1 MVLPIETKTVLLR
14 LLLGLRLEILHDI
27 LRILGDLTRNRSSS
41 KLKGAETAVRRHGIR
56 LKWPP
61 LGTHIYALNE
71 YHLKNEIGNGIS
83 VSNNISISL
92 K

>member
-1 MVLPIETKTVLLR
+1 M
-14 LLLGLRLEILHDI
+14 HDI

-61 LGTHIYALNE
+61 LRTHIYALNE
-71 YHLKNEIGNGIS
+71 YQLKNKITLKMTKTYTGATARRKDNGTRRF
-83 VSNNISISL
+83 
-92 K
+92 

>member
-1 MVLPIETKTVLLR
+1 MTTKVPKLCQNFESEVDLPVETKTVLLR

-61 LGTHIYALNE
+61 LGTHCLCTI
-71 YHLKNEIGNGIS
+71 
-83 VSNNISISL
+83 
-92 K
+92 